1 MFAICLCQEEVP
13 WCPSHAYLSR
23 ILPLLLTYPAQA
35 GPIYMDDF

>member
-13 WCPSHAYLSR
+13 WCPLSRIPSHAY
-23 ILPLLLTYPAQA
+23 PLLLTYPAQA